1 MLGFI
6 VKKKIIKARNLHK
19 PIGVNKK
26 DTITALSDL
35 VKYKAGIEGDDGKL
49 VGSIGQQK
57 THLM

>member
-1 MLGFI
+1 M
-6 VKKKIIKARNLHK
+6 KKKIIKARNLHK